1 MSRRVQKC
9 GLCKQ
14 EGHNRR
20 RCPNNDGI
28 IQSIQV
34 DQPIQSIQ
42 LMNPD
47 FKIDEV
53 EYINSRE
60 DEEGNELQKNRI
72 SNRKKELIHDEK
84 MIKRKELENEYKN
97 IMNNEELKRK
107 TNEVLEE
114 MHDQGKFNLW
124 FSTQEECGEYI
135 HHYLMNE
142 EKKIIL
148 AVAEPG
154 VGKTNLIHYLIY
166 KFKSS
171 SGPSNENL
179 IVGDRLTIA
188 TGMSSID
195 WIRQTEKGTKLR
207 DKNYDEEI
215 YHRDTIH
222 KRIKYLQD
230 NPDLLSDH
238 VFILDE
244 CHIACD
250 KGQTLDKLF
259 NHHLGLTNEII
270 DKLRIKFI
278 FISATGIQMQVELLQ
293 KQGSEWAMVKL
304 VPGENYR
311 GGRFIKDQNWL
322 HDYEELNINNKEI
335 FKEILSRYTKP
346 KYHIIRICGK
356 NSTSFKKKIM
366 ELCAQENI
374 GICSEHNEKTRIE
387 NFEDKLYKPPEK
399 HHFIFIKGFYRASKR
414 LRLTKN
420 IGMIIEPSVNKD
432 VTVVAQ
438 SLLSRFF
445 GYYSNEE
452 MNFSDQAPIFI
463 CKKECMDD
471 YIKHACDSNFELT
484 TTTGETIKYQSRN
497 VKYDNE
503 KQAVVI
509 RGNHESY
516 SNEYSEDNPELANT
530 NTNQNN
536 LSREWCDDYGDN
548 PENVSSELWLN
559 NDDASP
565 QIIKEKFNLQAA
577 PMWKEENGGFWCT
590 NTNQNKSLFNEFG
603 QGGGVGQS
611 RNIIVYKDSQSTQFI
626 VRKFRISS

>member
-28 IQSIQV
+28 IHPIQV
-34 DQPIQSIQ
+34 NHQIQSIQ
-42 LMNPD
+42 IMNPD

-60 DEEGNELQKNRI
+60 DAKGNEFQKTIIHARKDQLVHDETMI
-72 SNRKKELIHDEK
+72 KKKELEK
-84 MIKRKELENEYKN
+84 KYKN
-97 IMNNEELKRK
+97 RMNDEELKRK
-107 TNEVLEE
+107 TDKVLEE
-114 MHDQGKFNLW
+114 MRAQGKFKLW

-142 EKKIIL
+142 KKKIIL

-166 KFKSS
+166 KFKGS

-188 TGMSSID
+188 TGVSSID

-207 DKNYDEEI
+207 DQNYHEDI

-259 NHHLGLTNEII
+259 NDHLGLSKEII
-270 DKLRIKFI
+270 DKLHIKFI
-278 FISATGIQMQVELLQ
+278 FISATPDIMQVELLQ
-293 KQGSEWAMVKL
+293 KHDDDYEIVKL

-311 GGRFIKDQNWL
+311 GGGFIKDQNWL
-322 HDYEELNINNKEI
+322 YDYVELNINNKEI
-335 FKEILSRYTKP
+335 LKETLSGYTKP
-346 KYHIIRICGK
+346 KYHIIRICGTK
-356 NSTSFKKKIM
+356 SMLFKKKIM

-374 GICSEHNEKTRIE
+374 GICLEHNEKERIE
-387 NFEDKLYKPPEK
+387 NIEDKFYETPEK
-399 HHFIFIKGFYRASKR
+399 HHFIFIKGFYRVSKR

-420 IGMIIEPSVNKD
+420 IGMIIEPSVNED

-445 GYYSNEE
+445 GYYSDDE
-452 MNFSDQAPIFI
+452 MNISEPPMFI
-463 CKKECMDD
+463 CKKECMNT
-471 YIKHACDSNFELT
+471 YIEYAKGNFKLNRT
-484 TTTGETIKYQSRN
+484 GTGEIIEYGSRKIN
-497 VKYDNE
+497 YDNG

-516 SNEYSEDNPELANT
+516 SNKYPEDNPELANT

-536 LSREWCDDYGDN
+536 LSRGWCDDYGDN
-548 PENVSSELWLN
+548 PENVPSERWLN
-559 NDDASP
+559 NNDASP
-565 QIIKEKFNLQAA
+565 QIIKEKFNLQAD
-577 PMWKEENGGFWCT
+577 PMWKDNGGFWCT

-626 VRKFRISS
+626 VRKFTISS